1 MYDYGARFYMPDIG
15 RWGVQDP
22 LSEKFFDFSNYNYVL
37 NNPIKFID
45 KDGMDVYIM
54 DENGKTTLAL
64 TKDGDDTVF
73 GYNSKTGNLNDNNG
87 DKKIDDSD
95 GQTVKTKGLIGQ
107 LQYYWDGNQDD
118 SYGEYHQSIKEY
130 TKQTEEDMFNL
141 FYYASQNAKDV
152 EFSLVDFNKGN
163 KRYLALQTYNEMSQS
178 PGADQIG
185 VDKGVNAEYHFH
197 PFSFNYNKSYT
208 QRNSMGAR
216 ENGVYYGSGGDYGNA
231 VKYKINRP
239 NYVYFPNSSNLY
251 NVTEMGVYFIKKINK
266 ESKNKKI
273 P

>member
-1 MYDYGARFYMPDIG
+1 MPDIG

-107 LQYYWDGNQDD
+107 LQYY
-118 SYGEYHQSIKEY
+118 
-130 TKQTEEDMFNL
+130 
-141 FYYASQNAKDV
+141 
-152 EFSLVDFNKGN
+152 
-163 KRYLALQTYNEMSQS
+163 
-178 PGADQIG
+178 
-185 VDKGVNAEYHFH
+185 
-197 PFSFNYNKSYT
+197 
-208 QRNSMGAR
+208 
-216 ENGVYYGSGGDYGNA
+216 
-231 VKYKINRP
+231 
-239 NYVYFPNSSNLY
+239 
-251 NVTEMGVYFIKKINK
+251 
-266 ESKNKKI
+266 
-273 P
+273 